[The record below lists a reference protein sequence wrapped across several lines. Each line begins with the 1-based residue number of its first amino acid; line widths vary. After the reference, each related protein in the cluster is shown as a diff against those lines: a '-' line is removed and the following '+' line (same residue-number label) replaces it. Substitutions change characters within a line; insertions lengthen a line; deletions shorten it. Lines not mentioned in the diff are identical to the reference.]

1 MLIVLQL
8 KPCIRRRTKKR
19 RCATIAFITI
29 FLSLH
34 KRPLSALLYPK
45 QDEKRV
51 LIATQ
56 WKTNI
61 SSPLRKTSR
70 KRRIASKIDPL
81 DRPRVGILRDAHI
94 SNDRFTLCA
103 NPLFPLPPVNYSH
116 FRDFFLN
123 GKPTH
128 RYAQHFWR
136 KGIPRSRGRKDRRRK
151 RYQPA
156 FNEPTL
162 GHCSTPWV
170 EINAA
175 LADRIARYI

>member
-1 MLIVLQL
+1 MQRLLL
-8 KPCIRRRTKKR
+8 TSP
-19 RCATIAFITI
+19 I

-34 KRPLSALLYPK
+34 KRPLSAFLYPK

-103 NPLFPLPPVNYSH
+103 NPLFPLPPVNY
-116 FRDFFLN
+116 FFLLEN
-123 GKPTH
+123 QHTATRNISGGKGT
-128 RYAQHFWR
+128 
-136 KGIPRSRGRKDRRRK
+136 RSRGRKDRRRK